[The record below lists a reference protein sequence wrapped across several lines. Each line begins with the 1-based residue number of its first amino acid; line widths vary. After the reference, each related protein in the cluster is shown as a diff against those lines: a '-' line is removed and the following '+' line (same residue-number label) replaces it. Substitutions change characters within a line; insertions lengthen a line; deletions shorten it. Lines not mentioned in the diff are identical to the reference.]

1 MVHEHGAKSL
11 PPSSV
16 YSLVVPTDSSETSA
30 LTNNSHAT
38 NATPTPLGHNDNTSG
53 STANLPATID
63 SNTHATQQPSNDII
77 AHDAVKTTTNGNGSD
92 DEQNMDM
99 LADLNDDSN
108 VNPPNA
114 NANVTTEHHCNTN
127 TMCALKT
134 NSFRMSKED
143 EMCADLL
150 HVSLKNRAPLSTF
163 DIIMSWVKDA
173 SMKGVSFD
181 SKMLTRAAVM
191 KHLEKKFN
199 TECCKPK
206 TLTCNMEGG
215 GTEEV
220 IVFDFISMFTSLTSD
235 SRLMQPSNLVIDV
248 SQPSCFQDK
257 HKLNDFLDEL
267 HQGSVCRDSMQKLC
281 KDEKDIF

>member
-1 MVHEHGAKSL
+1 
-11 PPSSV
+11 
-16 YSLVVPTDSSETSA
+16 
-30 LTNNSHAT
+30 
-38 NATPTPLGHNDNTSG
+38 
-53 STANLPATID
+53 
-63 SNTHATQQPSNDII
+63 
-77 AHDAVKTTTNGNGSD
+77 
-92 DEQNMDM
+92 
-99 LADLNDDSN
+99 
-108 VNPPNA
+108 
-114 NANVTTEHHCNTN
+114 
-127 TMCALKT
+127 
-134 NSFRMSKED
+134 
-143 EMCADLL
+143 
-150 HVSLKNRAPLSTF
+150 
-163 DIIMSWVKDA
+163 
-173 SMKGVSFD
+173 
-181 SKMLTRAAVM
+181 MLTRAAVM

-257 HKLNDFLDEL
+257 CKLNDFLDEL